1 MFAQSQPNLLSLM
14 DDDDDDSCFSLHN
27 KDERSVSSLRTAL
40 SNPNLLDSDDSSSVT
55 DSSSYQEK
63 VYIINML

>member
-14 DDDDDDSCFSLHN
+14 DDDDDDLCFSFHN

-63 VYIINML
+63 V